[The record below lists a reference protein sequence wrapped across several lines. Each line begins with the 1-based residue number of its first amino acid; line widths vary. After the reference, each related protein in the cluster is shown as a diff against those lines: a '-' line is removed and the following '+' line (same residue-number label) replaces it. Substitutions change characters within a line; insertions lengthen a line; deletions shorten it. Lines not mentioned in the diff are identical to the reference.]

1 MVALVIW
8 LLFSFSDVIG
18 RVLGKAGSR
27 AVKRVVSL
35 LLLTIGVQIVALGV
49 QDMLISF
56 LATAPATA
64 H

>member
-1 MVALVIW
+1 
-8 LLFSFSDVIG
+8 
-18 RVLGKAGSR
+18 
-27 AVKRVVSL
+27 VKRVVSL

-56 LATAPATA
+56 LATASGTA